1 MGYYDFN
8 EHFWSP
14 IEVCAQAP
22 KKESLEKKFIV
33 TNLVQTIFNAMS
45 RPSKSVPKKAN
56 KVINP
61 SC

>member
-22 KKESLEKKFIV
+22 EKESLEKKLTV

-45 RPSKSVPKKAN
+45 RPSKSVAKKAN
-56 KVINP
+56 SVIN
-61 SC
+61 

>member
-22 KKESLEKKFIV
+22 KKELPEKKFIV

-45 RPSKSVPKKAN
+45 RPSKNVVKKAN
-56 KVINP
+56 NAIN
-61 SC
+61 

>member
-22 KKESLEKKFIV
+22 EKELPEKKFIV

-45 RPSKSVPKKAN
+45 RPSKSVAKKAN
-56 KVINP
+56 SAIH
-61 SC
+61 